1 MNLII
6 MSKPRDIS
14 KHARHFRHISHR
26 TTGCEILVNEEK
38 ASNCF
43 SYYSH
48 NYMKGQWSQR

>member
-6 MSKPRDIS
+6 ICEPRDIS